1 MYNYNIFIKINIK
14 KKVSIEENFINI
26 MTNNKKRE
34 KVNTGNKCDKL
45 FIIKINRN
53 KGVLNKP

>member
-1 MYNYNIFIKINIK
+1 
-14 KKVSIEENFINI
+14 

-34 KVNTGNKCDKL
+34 KANSGNKCNKL
-45 FIIKINRN
+45 FIIKLSRN

>member
-1 MYNYNIFIKINIK
+1 M
-14 KKVSIEENFINI
+14 STEENFVSI

-34 KVNTGNKCDKL
+34 KANSGNKYNEL
-45 FIIKINRN
+45 SIIKLSRN